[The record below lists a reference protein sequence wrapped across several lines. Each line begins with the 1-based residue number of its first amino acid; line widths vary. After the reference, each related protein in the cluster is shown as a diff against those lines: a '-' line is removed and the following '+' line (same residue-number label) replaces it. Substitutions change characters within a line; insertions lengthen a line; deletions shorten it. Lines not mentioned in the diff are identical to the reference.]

1 MSWERFGG
9 LRAAIAQLAAQLMY
23 GQEVK
28 QYFTAKRLAAK
39 RLLGEAG
46 GKKLRYRPTDLPSNG
61 EIKQALLEL
70 VMEIEGSTRTR
81 RLFAMRVVALEAM
94 GPLAAFVPRLIGSV
108 ATGHVRSG
116 SDIDLH
122 VFAEDPSDVERTVKD
137 LGWTHEVQRVSI
149 LKGGKVMEFT
159 HVLVAD
165 VFPLEL
171 TVYKPRDLGTRPR
184 SSTDGKPIV
193 RISAGALRS
202 LCAKEHPELWKAYE
216 ESSAVPTLEE
226 ILAAEDE
233 DDDAVADA
241 LLDGPANA
249 LPPGGEIDPW
259 SDEAVEAGAETQAAA
274 AGGDGGDGETDEGD
288 VHELREDDGPPA
300 RRNRTLSSRSR
311 RSSRTDPR

>member
-46 GKKLRYRPTDLPSNG
+46 GEKLRYRPVDLPSNG

-70 VMEIEGSTRTR
+70 VMEIEGSVRTR
-81 RLFAMRVVALEAM
+81 RLFAMRIVALEAM
-94 GPLAAFVPRLIGSV
+94 EPLAGLLPRLIGSV

-122 VFAEDPSDVERTVKD
+122 VFAEDPADVEQWVRE

-159 HVLVAD
+159 HLQVAD

-171 TVYKPRDLGTRPR
+171 TVYRPRDLGTRPR

-193 RISAGALRS
+193 RLSAGALRS
-202 LCAKEHPELWKAYE
+202 LCAKEHPELWKAYAE
-216 ESSAVPTLEE
+216 TGAVPTLEE

-233 DDDAVADA
+233 DDAADLALEPADGIADA
-241 LLDGPANA
+241 RDV
-249 LPPGGEIDPW
+249 DPW
-259 SDEAVEAGAETQAAA
+259 SEQAERAEPADD
-274 AGGDGGDGETDEGD
+274 GDGYADSDSDSDDDDEPEPD
-288 VHELREDDGPPA
+288 VDEFREDDGPRA
-300 RRNRTLSSRSR
+300 RRNRLSSR
-311 RSSRTDPR
+311 